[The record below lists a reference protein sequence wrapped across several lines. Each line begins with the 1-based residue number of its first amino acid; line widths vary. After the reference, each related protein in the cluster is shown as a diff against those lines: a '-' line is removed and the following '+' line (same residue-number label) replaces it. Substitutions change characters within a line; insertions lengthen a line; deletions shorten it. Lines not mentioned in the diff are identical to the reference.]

1 MASPTVPVVNDY
13 PVYHDDYH
21 RRYNNAFGFEPKK
34 STQTLSPIIVFRN
47 ESNAKFAKHSTPSLL
62 SCCGADA
69 KNHFLT
75 VRNLLKVVFIMFC
88 VGMCFYQTV
97 DIFKKYS
104 SFPMDVN
111 VVVEEMK
118 LLQLPAITVCNN
130 NVVKREL
137 LFEKFPNLQKET
149 NISMKK
155 LENFTKHWIAKT
167 PLNEVLE
174 LAPTLKD
181 FVDVMECDTQYDPD
195 GDDAVAKK
203 LKCVDIDVITSL
215 QKNGIC
221 FTYFHKMAKHV
232 RPKPRACV
240 QLGTCLIPFAA
251 KKEPFFDTNE
261 IIRFELDFQPKEY
274 TNQEL
279 PISGR
284 IAIHDNTEIGNSL
297 SNSYNLQPGF
307 YYQFY
312 IKRQSTQ
319 MLRKPFA
326 TNCFDYVAEEG
337 QRLNQTQDFAS
348 IPLSR
353 KVCPVV
359 GLYSHSLTAR
369 SLTAMRVRLYVE
381 CFCWPPELPYVRN
394 NGLDVNRSLPW
405 CQWRFEEE
413 TTIGVPFTAQN
424 LYGMCWDKKA
434 RLKCAMQCQPSC
446 WTDHYELSVQ
456 KLQFEYYGRAGWDS
470 EDAELMNT
478 MAVVSIRYWTTEHTI
493 HKYSPM
499 FAILDMV
506 CYVGG
511 LVSMYT
517 GISLIAIYDFFILSL
532 FIIKK
537 KGLKT
542 KSDAKVALLAAK
554 RRQNLT
560 FAEMADKLAAN
571 KVTKGMRGT
580 PNLSLSSQVRLSAAI
595 FGEQPFDKDTAAR
608 ALQLLDLSDD
618 RLLELMQERPE
629 IRGQN
634 EHFFGDPL
642 IARLLEVIR
651 VYGPTLKAI
660 VEEENGNGIVSA
672 VDCRL

>member
-21 RRYNNAFGFEPKK
+21 RRYNNNAFGFEPKK
-34 STQTLSPIIVFRN
+34 STQNLSPIIVFRN
-47 ESNAKFAKHSTPSLL
+47 ESNAKFAKQSTPSLL
-62 SCCGADA
+62 SCCNADA

-130 NVVKREL
+130 NIVKREL
-137 LFEKFPNLQKET
+137 LFEKFPNLRKET
-149 NISMKK
+149 NNSMKK
-155 LENFTKHWIAKT
+155 LEKFTREWIAKT

-174 LAPTLKD
+174 LAPTLRD

-195 GDDAVAKK
+195 GDDPVAKK

-232 RPKPRACV
+232 RPKPKACV
-240 QLGTCLIPFAA
+240 QWGTCPQ
-251 KKEPFFDTNE
+251 KEPFFDTNE
-261 IIRFELDFQPKEY
+261 IIRFELDFQPKQY

-337 QRLNQTQDFAS
+337 QRLNRTQDFAS

-353 KVCPVV
+353 KQCAS
-359 GLYSHSLTAR
+359 GCTSRFAINQ
-369 SLTAMRVRLYVE
+369 

-394 NGLDVNRSLPW
+394 NGLDVNRSLTW
-405 CQWRFEEE
+405 CQWRFVE
-413 TTIGVPFTAQN
+413 AQN

-456 KLQFEYYGRAGWDS
+456 KLQFEYYGRPDWDS
-470 EDAELMNT
+470 EDEKLMNT
-478 MAVVSIRYWTTEHTI
+478 SAVVSIRYWTTEHTI

-580 PNLSLSSQVRLSAAI
+580 PNQRLSSQVRLSAAI

-608 ALQLLDLSDD
+608 VLQFLDLSDD
-618 RLLELMQERPE
+618 RLLELMQEKPE

-634 EHFFGDPL
+634 EHFFSDPF

-672 VDCRL
+672 VDCRLACDKYDDADGTRRVRITIDGKFLEYK